1 MKAIIMAAGIGRR
14 LGSDHPKCL
23 LRFGGKTLL
32 ERHVASLQCV
42 GVEKVV
48 LIVGFQEGAILSAI
62 AELPRA
68 GRAPPPV
75 TIVNPE
81 YRRGS
86 VLSLKTA
93 ADELRQGEAVL
104 LMDADVLYATPIV
117 QRLAD
122 TPIANCFLLD
132 RDFEPGDEPVKLC
145 VRNGQLVE
153 FSKQPQA
160 GIAHDFVGESVGFF
174 RLSADMAAT
183 LAERTER
190 YAATGREDAPF
201 EDAIRDLLL
210 EAPREFGFEDIT
222 GLPWI
227 EIDFPEDVKR
237 AEREILPRITE
248 LAYDI

>member
-1 MKAIIMAAGIGRR
+1 MKAIIMAAGVGGR
-14 LGSDHPKCL
+14 LGLDCPKCL

-32 ERHVASLQCV
+32 ERHIASLRRV
-42 GVEKVV
+42 GVDELV
-48 LIVGFQEGAILSAI
+48 LVVGFQEDVVRTATTALS
-62 AELPRA
+62 EDCPDLPVRY
-68 GRAPPPV
+68 V
-75 TIVNPE
+75 VNPE

-86 VLSLKTA
+86 VLSLKAAA
-93 ADELRQGEAVL
+93 ADLRQGGDVL
-104 LMDADVLYATPIV
+104 LMDADVLYALPIL

-145 VRNGQLVE
+145 VRDGQLVE

-160 GIAHDFVGESVGFF
+160 GIAYDFAGESVGFF
-174 RLSADMAAT
+174 RFSAE
-183 LAERTER
+183 LASALAGRTER
-190 YAATGREDAPF
+190 FAATGREDAPF

-210 EAPREFGFEDIT
+210 EQPQSFGFEDIT

-237 AEREILPRITE
+237 AEREILPRVTRPV
-248 LAYDI
+248 YDI